1 MIFAEIC
8 NSNLVNSLFVMTL
21 LKYIIT
27 LSIFGAKV
35 LKEGERKYN
44 YPCSGD
50 KEYLLIVVSKV
61 FLADFCY
68 ENYCPEG
75 RR

>member
-8 NSNLVNSLFVMTL
+8 NSNLVNSLIVMIFL
-21 LKYIIT
+21 IT

-61 FLADFCY
+61 FLADFSY

-75 RR
+75 RL